1 MEIISDAFQFISG
14 NPYLK
19 FLAILVITIIIAFLA
34 KIILKQV
41 LKPLAKKTKTKIDDL
56 IIKSLSSIIF
66 YIVFLVGLKVGVQ
79 NFELRENVQTVFDGI
94 INTLLILAV
103 SLLLLRIIGNF
114 AQQWM
119 REWKFRTKTTADERL
134 IPLFQ
139 KILKAVVIILAVIFV
154 FSAWKINISP
164 LLATVGIAGLAI
176 GLAVKDTLSNILGG
190 LQLVLDKTF
199 KVGDKVQ
206 LESGEMGV
214 ILDIGL
220 RSTKLKTYDNEIIYI
235 PNGYLANAK
244 IKNFTHPDVSIRVN
258 VNFGVVY
265 GSDTEKVQQV
275 VLEAIKKIETVIEEP
290 EPVVQFLKMSDFSLD
305 FVARAWVKSF
315 TEAYSTQLKMTDEI
329 YNALNKANIGIP
341 FPTRTV
347 YTKKTD

>member
-1 MEIISDAFQFISG
+1 MKAVTDTFQFISG
-14 NPYLK
+14 NPYFR

-56 IIKSLSSIIF
+56 IIKSLSSLVF
-66 YIVFLVGLKVGVQ
+66 YIVFLVGFKVGLQ
-79 NFELRENVQTVFDGI
+79 QFEFKTTVYDNL
-94 INTLLILAV
+94 INTFLIFV
-103 SLLLLRIIGNF
+103 ITILLLKIIGNF
-114 AQQWM
+114 AQQWL

-134 IPLFQ
+134 IPLLQ
-139 KILKAVVIILAVIFV
+139 KILKAVVIILAVIFA
-154 FSAWKINISP
+154 FNAWKINISP
-164 LLATVGIAGLAI
+164 LLTTVGIAGLAV

-199 KVGDKVQ
+199 KVGDKVE

-220 RSTKLKTYDNEIIYI
+220 RSTKLKTYDHEVIFI

-258 VNFGVVY
+258 VDFGVIY
-265 GSDTEKVQQV
+265 GSDPEKVRQV
-275 VLEAIKKIETVIEEP
+275 VLKAIKKIETVIEEP

-305 FVARAWVKSF
+305 FVARAWVKSY
-315 TEAYSTQLKMTDEI
+315 TEAYSTKLKMTDEI
-329 YNALNKANIGIP
+329 YNALNKAKIGIP